1 MAFLKLLSSI
11 VLFTATVLVA
21 EDKEERYEDLV
32 RSSMESVVSL
42 NEVISSF
49 SVQLAQI
56 STSLFDVKLTLEET
70 KNSVRSLEQKVTD
83 QEEETL
89 KSVKSLELKIT
100 DQEAETI
107 KSVKSLEQ
115 EIVDLRAE
123 TSVIDDE
130 VSDLTTLI
138 AETSAK
144 VDDMEEGSKEGEV
157 MIISGEQPAGDES
170 CMKVCAGSTGRSTTD
185 WTYYNSEGIYEDV
198 DISDCGF
205 TTIPTVTT
213 AIEGTGWHWLASGTS
228 SIYSVT
234 TNSFRIYLQHSS
246 KSASAEQYK
255 WNVEWIAVGYTC

>member
-70 KNSVRSLEQKVTD
+70 KNSVRSLEQK
-83 QEEETL
+83 
-89 KSVKSLELKIT
+89 IT
-100 DQEAETI
+100 DQEAETM

-123 TSVIDDE
+123 TLSVIDDE

-144 VDDMEEGSKEGEV
+144 LDDMEMGSKEGEV
-157 MIISGEQPAGDES
+157 MIINGEQPAGDET
-170 CMKVCAGSTGRSTTD
+170 CIKVCAGSTGRSTTD
-185 WTYYNSEGIYEDV
+185 WTYYSSAGIYEDV

-205 TTIPTVTT
+205 TTIPTLTT
-213 AIEGTGWHWLASGTS
+213 AIEGTSHHWTASGTS
-228 SIYSVT
+228 SVYSVT
-234 TNSFRIYLQHSS
+234 TNSFRIYLSHSS
-246 KSASAEQYK
+246 AGSAEKYN